1 MLGCWQLQYQSS
13 VGGDVDDDDDDDDR
27 CHVTISP
34 TDPVRAIEGCRYECS
49 HRAIDHI
56 VPGAR
61 ASETSPKCVA
71 PHSPTSKLA
80 LVADATNAWTT
91 VFAGFAFTTD
101 NLTNIINFL
110 VALVAGLLLVYE
122 SGWLVSHYHLLV
134 Y

>member
-1 MLGCWQLQYQSS
+1 MAITKQSY
-13 VGGDVDDDDDDDDR
+13 VGGDVDDDDDDR

-49 HRAIDHI
+49 HKAIDHI

-61 ASETSPKCVA
+61 ASETSPTCVA

-80 LVADATNAWTT
+80 LVASAATNAWTT

-101 NLTNIINFL
+101 NLTNIIIFL
-110 VALVAGLLLVYE
+110 VDLVAGLLLVYE

-134 Y
+134 YF